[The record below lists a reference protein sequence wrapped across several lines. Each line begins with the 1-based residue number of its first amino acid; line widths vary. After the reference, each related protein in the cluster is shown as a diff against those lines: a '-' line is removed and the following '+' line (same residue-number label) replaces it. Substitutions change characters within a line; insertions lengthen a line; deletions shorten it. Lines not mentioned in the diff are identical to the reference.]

1 MKKLIGFFVLILVS
15 ISSAQS
21 QQEIQA
27 PYNIKTIAFRQN
39 QNVVFPYFEL
49 GTSFEFIFD
58 DLYGNEADYYYVIEH
73 FNYDWT
79 PSLLSKNEYI
89 SGLDH
94 QRILDYQNSLN
105 CLQLYSHYSIQFP
118 NRFNQI
124 IKSGNYIVKILNSE
138 DEVVFSRKFIIYE
151 NNLSIVSSVRRSRDM
166 ETINSKQNLDFVIDF
181 ADKNFVN
188 PQSNIKVALFQ
199 NGKKYNAIYNIKP
212 QYTMGTQLIY
222 RYNRETQFW
231 AGNENLFFENQ
242 NIRTTS
248 NSVARVRSDGEIYSS
263 ILYVNNARTNSIYT
277 YFPDI
282 NGMFVVSNNLSTDSN
297 IEADYAW
304 TYFSLNTKINPLEK
318 NIYVVG
324 LFNNYTISDEFKL
337 EYNSENGFFEKAL
350 LLKQGIT
357 NYEYLITDKL
367 GNIEEKNAV
376 DGNYFQ
382 TENQYSIFA
391 YYRGPVD
398 RYDRIIGFARTNSTE
413 IKN

>member
-304 TYFSLNTKINPLEK
+304 VYFSLNAKINPLEK
-318 NIYVVG
+318 NVYIVG